1 MSIPVCLWLWLC
13 LCSNLLLGHF
23 RVHVCEPASLQ
34 LRTAYLYTKNIK
46 LAYTVL
52 IRSSVSYKSLSSPK
66 TRHTDL
72 ASTQTTRTCRPNATI
87 IWRFVFSLISGAFP
101 PLTGVGG
108 RRYVPADWTL
118 GSGGGA
124 DTFSLNGM
132 KRMQS
137 HCVLSKNNVHIYAN
151 MAVYGEFGLVCIS
164 KVHKRYKLVCIP

>member
-1 MSIPVCLWLWLC
+1 MSIPVCLWLCLC
-13 LCSNLLLGHF
+13 LCLNLSLDNF
-23 RVHVCEPASLQ
+23 RVHVCKSASLQ
-34 LRTAYLYTKNIK
+34 LRTAYLYTIK
-46 LAYTVL
+46 LDYIVL
-52 IRSSVSYKSLSSPK
+52 IRSSDSYKSLSSPK
-66 TRHTDL
+66 TRDTDL

-137 HCVLSKNNVHIYAN
+137 HLCSCQKTMFISRKHLHCP
-151 MAVYGEFGLVCIS
+151 YGGVWGIWTCL
-164 KVHKRYKLVCIP
+164 HQ